1 VKYVALPAFETDFAS
16 LPAPHRRMFIERMAA
31 FSQGCDAWVADGPS
45 PHPWPANLRV
55 HQLANSR
62 VWSMTWHYR
71 RPDGRATFSFIEI
84 DGQVTVQWRRIG
96 GHDIYEDA

>member
-1 VKYVALPAFETDFAS
+1 VKYVALPAFDADFAR

-31 FSQGCDAWVADGPS
+31 FSKGCDAWVTEGPS
-45 PHPWPANLRV
+45 PHPWPSNVRV

-71 RPDGRATFSFIEI
+71 RPDGRATFSFIEV
-84 DGQVTVQWRRIG
+84 DGHVAVQWRRIG
-96 GHDIYEDA
+96 GHEICEDA

>member
-1 VKYVALPAFETDFAS
+1 MKFRALPAFDADFS
-16 LPAPHRRMFIERMAA
+16 RLPPAHRRMFIDRVQA
-31 FSQGCDAWVADGPS
+31 FSAGCDRWVAEGPA

-62 VWSMTWHYR
+62 IWSMTWHYR
-71 RPDGRATFSFIEI
+71 RPDGRATFAFVELER
-84 DGQVTVQWRRIG
+84 QPLVEWRRIG